1 MSRRP
6 RVYLVALLAV
16 TLFGCRYQAP
26 PVSLQGD
33 DTDISVIAGRWSG
46 EYTGVQSG
54 RSGSI
59 LFTVQAGKDT
69 AYGDV
74 MMTPQLNQTLRAADH
89 GTPAHGQHVS
99 TPDLLRVTFIRVR
112 GGSIEGSLEPYVA
125 PDCNC
130 VVTTVFRGRL
140 AGNEIKG
147 DFETRGEGGLRQG
160 GSWSVTRKRDK

>member
-1 MSRRP
+1 MSHSP
-6 RVYLVALLAV
+6 RTYLV
-16 TLFGCRYQAP
+16 TLFALALTGCRYQAP
-26 PVSLQGD
+26 AVSLQGD

-46 EYTGVQSG
+46 EYAGVQSG

-74 MMTPQLNQTLRAADH
+74 MMTPQLNQALRAADH
-89 GTPAHGQHVS
+89 GSAAHGQHVS
-99 TPDLLRVTFIRVR
+99 SPDLLRVTFIRVR
-112 GGSIEGSLEPYVA
+112 GGSVEGSLEPYIA
-125 PDCNC
+125 PDCSC

-147 DFETRGEGGLRQG
+147 NFETRGASGMLQTGT
-160 GSWSVTRKRDK
+160 WSVTRKASE